1 MNKPQ
6 TFHEKFF
13 KKRLKGNSPFE
24 LTLIHGVLI
33 LACVITLYPALR
45 VLTLSLRPGN
55 RVLST
60 SLKIIPSDAFSSYI
74 LTGRSLKNLKSAGMP
89 DKAVDDL
96 ADLKDQV
103 FDSEA
108 ELLKAIGDRIGGT
121 QLTQYKTTILA
132 NSSAS
137 FSNYISVL
145 FEKEFLRWLWNS
157 AIITCSTSIIG
168 VILASTSA
176 YAFSRW
182 NFPGRTTGLIFLLTT
197 QMIPAVM
204 LLVPIYVLAAK
215 LNLINTWVGLVVAYS
230 VTSIP
235 FSIWILKG
243 YYDTIPV
250 ELEQSAMVDG
260 TSRLG
265 AFYRIILPLSTPALS
280 IVFLFNFMTAWNDF
294 VLARVMLQKE
304 EMYTWP
310 LGLFRMMQQYQAQWG
325 MFAAGALMVTIPVMT
340 LFMASSRFLV
350 SGLTLG
356 ATKG

>member
-1 MNKPQ
+1 MNGQQGFK
-6 TFHEKFF
+6 EWFF
-13 KKRLKGNSPFE
+13 YKRLQGDSPFE
-24 LTLIHGVLI
+24 KTVIHLVLI
-33 LACVITLYPALR
+33 LTCLIAIYPALR
-45 VLTLSLRPGN
+45 VLTISLRPGD

-60 SLKIIPSDAFSSYI
+60 TLEIIPDDATFANY
-74 LTGRSLKNLKSAGMP
+74 
-89 DKAVDDL
+89 KA
-96 ADLKDQV
+96 
-103 FDSEA
+103 
-108 ELLKAIGDRIGGT
+108 
-121 QLTQYKTTILA
+121 
-132 NSSAS
+132 
-137 FSNYISVL
+137 VL
-145 FEKEFLRWLWNS
+145 FEKDFLRWIWNS
-157 AIITCSTSIIG
+157 AIITCATSIIG

-182 NFPGRTTGLIFLLTT
+182 DFPGRTAGLIFLLST

-204 LLVPIYVLAAK
+204 LLVPIYILAAK
-215 LNLINTWVGLVVAYS
+215 LDLINSWVGLVIAYS

-250 ELEQSAMVDG
+250 ELEQSAMIDG
-260 TSRLG
+260 TSQLG

-280 IVFLFNFMTAWNDF
+280 IVFLFNFMASWNDF
-294 VLARVMLQKE
+294 VLARVLLQKE
-304 EMYTWP
+304 VMYTWP
-310 LGLFRMMQQYQAQWG
+310 LGLFRMMQQFQTQWG

>member
-1 MNKPQ
+1 MKDQ
-6 TFHEKFF
+6 TIIQWFF
-13 KKRLKGNSPFE
+13 YKRLRGDSPFE
-24 LTLIHGVLI
+24 KILIHAVLI
-33 LACVITLYPALR
+33 LACLIALYPASR
-45 VLTLSLRPGN
+45 VLTISLRPGN

-60 SLKIIPSDAFSSYI
+60 TLAIIP
-74 LTGRSLKNLKSAGMP
+74 
-89 DKAVDDL
+89 
-96 ADLKDQV
+96 AD
-103 FDSEA
+103 
-108 ELLKAIGDRIGGT
+108 
-121 QLTQYKTTILA
+121 
-132 NSSAS
+132 AS
-137 FSNYISVL
+137 FENYKAVL

-157 AIITCSTSIIG
+157 LVITCSTSIIG

-182 NFPGRTTGLIFLLTT
+182 NFPGRTAGLIFLLTT

-204 LLVPIYVLAAK
+204 LLVPIYILAAK
-215 LNLINTWVGLVVAYS
+215 LNLINSWVGLVVAYS

-243 YYDTIPV
+243 YYDTVPI
-250 ELEQSAMVDG
+250 ELEQAAMIDG
-260 TSRLG
+260 TSQLG
-265 AFYRIILPLSTPALS
+265 AFYRMVLPLSTPALS
-280 IVFLFNFMTAWNDF
+280 IVFLFNFMSAWNDF

-310 LGLFRMMQQYQAQWG
+310 LGLFRMMQQFQAEWG
-325 MFAAGALMVTIPVMT
+325 LFAAGSLMVTIPVMT